1 MNGLLVAIDFQK
13 AFDSINHDFMF
24 KALSVFN
31 FGPSLIRWI
40 QIFYKNIS
48 STVMNNGYT
57 TAPFK
62 IFRGVRQGDPLS
74 PYLFIISLEILAIN
88 IRLNKDIHG
97 IMVGNEEIKLEIFAG
112 DMTAFLRD
120 HASLDTLLN
129 MVDSFSLHSGL
140 KINFEKTEVLFLGND
155 QESTME
161 TVISL
166 ARKRNIAAKKAIK
179 ILGVHFTYDQ
189 TLWRKLNFDE
199 TLKTIKERLSCW
211 NWRNLT
217 VLERIQIIKSFVIPV
232 FMYRAGLVCSHKEIV
247 KEVNKTIFNFIWK
260 GKDKVKRSA
269 LISDVENGGLRAPH
283 LESIIK
289 AQRIM
294 CCKKFANSQQ
304 SSWKIILLHYLRRIG
319 GRLLLSCNFNVKN
332 LPVTLPKFYAECLQ
346 TFSEHSVSVR
356 EQVLNLSNSSRSST
370 VIWNNRHILIDGK
383 SVFYQSLFDKGIVTL
398 ENLVTD
404 TNVLLVRQ
412 DPNELPFTL
421 LEWFH
426 LIQIFEAPPTQWRK
440 SLTSCGPKSGETF
453 LWYNQIKLY
462 LKNQAVQ
469 IESVLS
475 KNVYSEI
482 RAGYETR
489 PTAQARFEEQFP
501 DICLDWH
508 DIYKLPFNV
517 LIDTKSREF
526 QYRILN
532 RYLTTNS
539 FLHKIG
545 LANSPL
551 CTFCKQESESLEH
564 LLIICSCTKS
574 FWSDFV
580 TWSNQLNISLRD
592 LSDSDILF
600 GFWQRKENY
609 LFINHMLVLAK
620 QFIGGHSSEWM
631 EVTSGVPQG
640 SILGP
645 LLFLLYINDFPL
657 SVSCNT
663 ELFADDSVLYR
674 KITTEDDCVKFQDDL
689 LSAASWC
696 DLWKVTLVTNAR
708 AYDQIPSLDLNYS
721 WCVTPVC

>member
-1 MNGLLVAIDFQK
+1 MVDSLNYSYDHGELSNNQKQAIIKLIEKKGKDKRYIGNWRPISLINVDAKIGSKVIATRLQKVLPEIIHFNQNAYVKGRTIFDAVRIIDDIMEFTERYQMNGLLVAIDFQK

-40 QIFYKNIS
+40 QIFYKTIS

-62 IFRGVRQGDPLS
+62 IFRGVTQGDPLS
-74 PYLFIISLEILAIN
+74 PYLFIICLEILAIN

-97 IMVGNEEIKLEIFAG
+97 ITVGNEEIKLEIFAD

-140 KINFEKTEVLFLGND
+140 KINFEKTEVLF
-155 QESTME
+155 
-161 TVISL
+161 
-166 ARKRNIAAKKAIK
+166 
-179 ILGVHFTYDQ
+179 F
-189 TLWRKLNFDE
+189 
-199 TLKTIKERLSCW
+199 
-211 NWRNLT
+211 
-217 VLERIQIIKSFVIPV
+217 
-232 FMYRAGLVCSHKEIV
+232 
-247 KEVNKTIFNFIWK
+247 
-260 GKDKVKRSA
+260 
-269 LISDVENGGLRAPH
+269 
-283 LESIIK
+283 K

-304 SSWKIILLHYLRRIG
+304 SSWKIILLHYLRQVG

-332 LPVTLPKFYAECLQ
+332 LPVTLPKFYVECLQ
-346 TFSEHSVSVR
+346 TFSEYSASVR
-356 EQVLNLSNSSRSST
+356 EQTLNLSNSSRSST

-383 SVFYQSLFDKGIVTL
+383 AVFYQSLFDKGIITL

-412 DPNELPFTL
+412 DPNGLPFTP

-426 LIQIFEAPPTQWRK
+426 LIQIFEALPTQWRK
-440 SLTSCGPKSGETF
+440 SLTSCGPKSGKTF
-453 LWYNQIKLY
+453 FLYNQIKLY

-469 IESVLS
+469 IESVPS

-600 GFWQRKENY
+600 GFWQRKEDY
-609 LFINHMLVLAK
+609 LFINHMLVLAYT
-620 QFIGGHSSEWM
+620 FW
-631 EVTSGVPQG
+631 
-640 SILGP
+640 ILAKERR
-645 LLFLLYINDFPL
+645 LLVY
-657 SVSCNT
+657 
-663 ELFADDSVLYR
+663 
-674 KITTEDDCVKFQDDL
+674 
-689 LSAASWC
+689 
-696 DLWKVTLVTNAR
+696 
-708 AYDQIPSLDLNYS
+708 
-721 WCVTPVC
+721 

>member
-1 MNGLLVAIDFQK
+1 ML
-13 AFDSINHDFMF
+13 
-24 KALSVFN
+24 
-31 FGPSLIRWI
+31 
-40 QIFYKNIS
+40 
-48 STVMNNGYT
+48 
-57 TAPFK
+57 
-62 IFRGVRQGDPLS
+62 
-74 PYLFIISLEILAIN
+74 
-88 IRLNKDIHG
+88 
-97 IMVGNEEIKLEIFAG
+97 IKL
-112 DMTAFLRD
+112 FL
-120 HASLDTLLN
+120 
-129 MVDSFSLHSGL
+129 
-140 KINFEKTEVLFLGND
+140 
-155 QESTME
+155 
-161 TVISL
+161 
-166 ARKRNIAAKKAIK
+166 
-179 ILGVHFTYDQ
+179 
-189 TLWRKLNFDE
+189 
-199 TLKTIKERLSCW
+199 
-211 NWRNLT
+211 
-217 VLERIQIIKSFVIPV
+217 
-232 FMYRAGLVCSHKEIV
+232 
-247 KEVNKTIFNFIWK
+247 
-260 GKDKVKRSA
+260 
-269 LISDVENGGLRAPH
+269 NGGLRAPH

-304 SSWKIILLHYLRRIG
+304 SSWKIILLHYLRQIG

-332 LPVTLPKFYAECLQ
+332 LPVTLPKFYVECLQ

-356 EQVLNLSNSSRSST
+356 EQILNLSNSSRSST

-383 SVFYQSLFDKGIVTL
+383 SVFYQSLFDKGIITL

-412 DPNELPFTL
+412 DPNGLPFTP

-426 LIQIFEAPPTQWRK
+426 LIQIFEALPTQWRK
-440 SLTSCGPKSGETF
+440 SLTSCGPKSGKTF
-453 LWYNQIKLY
+453 FLYNQIKLY

-600 GFWQRKENY
+600 GFWQRKEDY

-620 QFIGGHSSEWM
+620 QHIYECRNKCTYPSFTIFLNKVSYVYQLEKKLVNSSN
-631 EVTSGVPQG
+631 GV
-640 SILGP
+640 
-645 LLFLLYINDFPL
+645 
-657 SVSCNT
+657 
-663 ELFADDSVLYR
+663 ADRES
-674 KITTEDDCVKFQDDL
+674 KWEKFQL
-689 LSAASWC
+689 FRRGSE
-696 DLWKVTLVTNAR
+696 N
-708 AYDQIPSLDLNYS
+708 
-721 WCVTPVC
+721 

>member
-1 MNGLLVAIDFQK
+1 M
-13 AFDSINHDFMF
+13 
-24 KALSVFN
+24 
-31 FGPSLIRWI
+31 
-40 QIFYKNIS
+40 
-48 STVMNNGYT
+48 
-57 TAPFK
+57 
-62 IFRGVRQGDPLS
+62 
-74 PYLFIISLEILAIN
+74 
-88 IRLNKDIHG
+88 
-97 IMVGNEEIKLEIFAG
+97 
-112 DMTAFLRD
+112 
-120 HASLDTLLN
+120 
-129 MVDSFSLHSGL
+129 
-140 KINFEKTEVLFLGND
+140 
-155 QESTME
+155 
-161 TVISL
+161 
-166 ARKRNIAAKKAIK
+166 
-179 ILGVHFTYDQ
+179 
-189 TLWRKLNFDE
+189 
-199 TLKTIKERLSCW
+199 
-211 NWRNLT
+211 
-217 VLERIQIIKSFVIPV
+217 
-232 FMYRAGLVCSHKEIV
+232 
-247 KEVNKTIFNFIWK
+247 
-260 GKDKVKRSA
+260 
-269 LISDVENGGLRAPH
+269 
-283 LESIIK
+283 
-289 AQRIM
+289 
-294 CCKKFANSQQ
+294 
-304 SSWKIILLHYLRRIG
+304 
-319 GRLLLSCNFNVKN
+319 
-332 LPVTLPKFYAECLQ
+332 
-346 TFSEHSVSVR
+346 SVR

-426 LIQIFEAPPTQWRK
+426 LIQIFEALPTQWRK

-600 GFWQRKENY
+600 EFWQRKEDY

-620 QFIGGHSSEWM
+620 QYIYECRNKCTYPSFTIFLNKVVYVHQLEKKLVNSS
-631 EVTSGVPQG
+631 
-640 SILGP
+640 
-645 LLFLLYINDFPL
+645 NDQ
-657 SVSCNT
+657 V
-663 ELFADDSVLYR
+663 ADRES
-674 KITTEDDCVKFQDDL
+674 KWEKFQL
-689 LSAASWC
+689 FCRGSE
-696 DLWKVTLVTNAR
+696 N
-708 AYDQIPSLDLNYS
+708 
-721 WCVTPVC
+721 